1 MRNKRFTL
9 QYLKSQCRDAAMGEL
24 PWEILLGNICD
35 WLEGDRAM
43 MLSAHYGQPYSSTV
57 SYNHDLSKILKYNK
71 EFNGSDPRM
80 PFSKLTMPG
89 QTRTGQQYVRNED
102 IKDTEYFNVISRAGD
117 QLDSLHSVIMDT
129 PGSGRQAIS
138 IHRSFKNNLFELSDV
153 DNMNALLPHLTEAYQ
168 YAVKVSGKLSTKIG
182 SRDCALLVK
191 PDLQSKCLSGDPFNI
206 FSGNEFLGWNGDYL
220 RPKNEALQKFLVL
233 TMRRA
238 RKGVS
243 SQCRLRVNYPSE
255 TEVNPFIQ
263 ITIFPR
269 PKLIDWLSDTE
280 GAVMLYATRLE
291 ENTDTSNCDIFSKI
305 YRLTKSEFRTL
316 KALLETNDLK
326 MAALKSEVTYE
337 TVRWHLKNIF
347 QKTGYNK
354 QETLLKAVIEMDLSN
369 SY

>member
-1 MRNKRFTL
+1 
-9 QYLKSQCRDAAMGEL
+9 
-24 PWEILLGNICD
+24 
-35 WLEGDRAM
+35 
-43 MLSAHYGQPYSSTV
+43 
-57 SYNHDLSKILKYNK
+57 
-71 EFNGSDPRM
+71 
-80 PFSKLTMPG
+80 
-89 QTRTGQQYVRNED
+89 
-102 IKDTEYFNVISRAGD
+102 
-117 QLDSLHSVIMDT
+117 
-129 PGSGRQAIS
+129 
-138 IHRSFKNNLFELSDV
+138 
-153 DNMNALLPHLTEAYQ
+153 
-168 YAVKVSGKLSTKIG
+168 
-182 SRDCALLVK
+182 
-191 PDLQSKCLSGDPFNI
+191 
-206 FSGNEFLGWNGDYL
+206 
-220 RPKNEALQKFLVL
+220 
-233 TMRRA
+233 MRRA